1 MLDPASAAGWRQV
14 SMASL
19 CQRRD
24 GDGDGDRGMDGD
36 GERVLLAASK
46 TWAGRDSLYTLQDC
60 A

>member
-1 MLDPASAAGWRQV
+1 
-14 SMASL
+14 MASL

-24 GDGDGDRGMDGD
+24 GDGDGDEDGDGDGGRGMDGD

-46 TWAGRDSLYTLQDC
+46 TWAGRDSLCTLQDC